1 MFNNEIKFD
10 NIGDCMA
17 YLFGFD
23 SFLIKVQP
31 NCEFNIEAIISKG
44 DTVINFYKQ
53 FVSLLDEIDRCGKDF
68 NALIFFKNL
77 LKELKDNFDKI
88 MEEKKGEIEKVF
100 KKHRAI
106 ITISYLGEFG
116 EIYNRVQSLVG

>member
-1 MFNNEIKFD
+1 MFNDEIKFD

-23 SFLIKVQP
+23 SFLIKDQP
-31 NCEFNIEAIISKG
+31 NCAFHIEAVISKG

-68 NALIFFKNL
+68 KAFMFFKKQ
-77 LKELKDNFDKI
+77 LKELKDVFDKI
-88 MEEKKGEIEKVF
+88 MEEKKDEIEKAF
-100 KKHRAI
+100 KKNRPI
-106 ITISYLGEFG
+106 VTISYSGEFG
-116 EIYNRVQSLVG
+116 EIYNRVQFLVG